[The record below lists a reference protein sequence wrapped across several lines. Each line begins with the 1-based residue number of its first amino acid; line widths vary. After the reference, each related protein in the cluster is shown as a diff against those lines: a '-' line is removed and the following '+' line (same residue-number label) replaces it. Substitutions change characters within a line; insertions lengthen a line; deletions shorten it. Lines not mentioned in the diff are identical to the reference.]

1 MDKKRLV
8 IVGCIVMDVVV
19 LIVYIVLLILKL
31 NRTVILDVNV
41 VPNVAKVM
49 IDGTEYASGVYKVYP
64 GEAEVEIKADC
75 FESKNLNVMFSNHNI
90 TKIYDYLMPNQDNL
104 NYYSEHEDDAEALKK
119 IGGDDA
125 LKMLKIISIKDVL
138 PIVDYKYGG
147 LNGTSREIVINESYE
162 CETYFCLTAIGN
174 FENENVVKN
183 LIRAKGYDP
192 ADYEIKYEKR

>member
-64 GEAEVEIKADC
+64 GEAEVEIKADG

-125 LKMLKIISIKDVL
+125 LKMLKIIL
-138 PIVDYKYGG
+138 
-147 LNGTSREIVINESYE
+147 
-162 CETYFCLTAIGN
+162 
-174 FENENVVKN
+174 KN
-183 LIRAKGYDP
+183 
-192 ADYEIKYEKR
+192 

>member
-1 MDKKRLV
+1 MDKKRL
-8 IVGCIVMDVVV
+8 IMVGCVAIDVVV
-19 LIVYIVLLILKL
+19 LVVYIVLLILKL

-41 VPNVAKVM
+41 VPSMAKVV
-49 IDGTEYASGVYKVYP
+49 IGGTEYASGVYKVYP
-64 GEAEVEIKADC
+64 GEVEVEIKADG
-75 FESKNLNVMFSNHNI
+75 FESKNLNVKFLNHNI
-90 TKIYDYLMPNQDNL
+90 TKIYDYLMPDQDNL
-104 NYYSEHEDDAEALKK
+104 SYYSEHEDDVEALKK

-125 LKMLKIISIKDVL
+125 LKMLKIISIKNVL